1 MLLPHLWVRIN
12 IDMGSP
18 IVQIAEIAGKMPLRV
33 EGSVLTPIRQKHKIC
48 ATVEYMSQEF
58 WP

>member
-33 EGSVLTPIRQKHKIC
+33 EESLLI
-48 ATVEYMSQEF
+48 
-58 WP
+58 